1 MNTFARLASAVIA
14 AAIFVVPASAM
25 AVTKHGKAV
34 PKAESAFPMKA
45 DLFKKI
51 VDGKIGK
58 MKGHFQ
64 KGMKKR
70 SLSHHQKADLDKSLE
85 SALNELHSAV
95 DKVSADGVVT
105 KDEAKQV
112 KRVSDQL
119 RSKVREELR
128 GKHASTK
135 AKGHKPAKGKVAK
148 KAGKKAAKRTVS
160 KVQKS

>member
-14 AAIFVVPASAM
+14 AAVFVVPASAM
-25 AVTKHGKAV
+25 AVTKHK
-34 PKAESAFPMKA
+34 KAESAFPMKA
-45 DLFKKI
+45 EVFKKI
-51 VDGKIGK
+51 VDGKIDK
-58 MKGHFQ
+58 MKGHFE

-70 SLSHHQKADLDKSLE
+70 SLSHNQKADLDKTLE
-85 SALNELHSAV
+85 GALKELHSTV

-119 RSKVREELR
+119 RTKVREELR

-135 AKGHKPAKGKVAK
+135 AKGQKPAKGKVAK
-148 KAGKKAAKRTVS
+148 KAKKAKKRS
-160 KVQKS
+160 AEKAQKS